1 MSNTDA
7 TTKIIGFQYQ
17 KLVALLKSFEAKDHT
32 NIYIECYGDVADDT
46 TSTEV
51 KHSIN
56 RSKKLINTHID
67 FWKTLGNIVDDLSS
81 FSTFSTLI
89 LHTTAQIKKDSI
101 FYDWHKLTPKEKSD
115 KVLSVTPNETIR
127 KHYDKVKKCHVAEL
141 RKVLDKFVIEH
152 SKYGIKDYYNI
163 EILEH
168 HSIRNAV
175 IEQHREPFVERL
187 IGYIDSILINSEDN
201 DYIWKIDIDNF
212 QSVFQSELKKYII
225 DDYIFPIVKKQDV
238 IEDDVSN
245 FNFIKR
251 LKEIGYDEMISFATS
266 DYLRAQSSRIKM
278 IQDRWSLSEELDN
291 YDEDV
296 SDEMNLTRVQHNS
309 KIEGIDGENYINKK
323 SRELYDDCINK
334 SQSRTSI
341 EGVKGVRDYYPKGRI
356 HFNVEEYKG
365 FSWSLKRIEDES

>member
-32 NIYIECYGDVADDT
+32 NIYIECYGDVSDVA

-67 FWKTLGNIVDDLSS
+67 FWKTIGNIVDDLNS
-81 FSTFSTLI
+81 FSAFSTLI
-89 LHTTAQIKKDSI
+89 LHTTAQVKDDSI
-101 FYDWHKLTPKEKSD
+101 FHDWHNLTPKEKSD
-115 KVLSVTPNETIR
+115 RVLSVKPTETIR
-127 KHYDKVKKCHVAEL
+127 KHYDKVKKCSVVEL
-141 RKVLDKFVIEH
+141 RKILDKFVIEH
-152 SKYGIKDYYNI
+152 SKYGIKDYYNL

-168 HSIRNAV
+168 PIITTAV
-175 IEQHREPFVERL
+175 IEEHREPIVERL
-187 IGYIDSILINSEDN
+187 IGYIDSILIKSEDN
-201 DYIWKIDIDNF
+201 DYIWKINIDNF
-212 QSVFQSELKKYII
+212 RSVFQSELKKYII

-238 IEDDVSN
+238 IDDDVSN
-245 FNFIKR
+245 FNFIQR
-251 LKEIGYDEMISFATS
+251 LKEIGYDDMISFATS

-309 KIEGIDGENYINKK
+309 KIEDIDGKDYINKK

-365 FSWSLKRIEDES
+365 FSWSLKKIEDES

>member
-32 NIYIECYGDVADDT
+32 NIYIECYGDVSDVD

-67 FWKTLGNIVDDLSS
+67 FWKTIGNIVDDLNS
-81 FSTFSTLI
+81 FSAFSTLI
-89 LHTTAQIKKDSI
+89 LHTTAQVKDDSI
-101 FYDWHKLTPKEKSD
+101 FHDWHNLTPKEKSD
-115 KVLSVTPNETIR
+115 RVLSVKPTETIR
-127 KHYDKVKKCHVAEL
+127 KHYDKVKKCSVVEL
-141 RKVLDKFVIEH
+141 RKILDKFVIEH
-152 SKYGIKDYYNI
+152 SKYGIKDYYNL

-168 HSIRNAV
+168 PIITTAV
-175 IEQHREPFVERL
+175 IEEHREPIVERL
-187 IGYIDSILINSEDN
+187 IGYIDSILIKSEDN
-201 DYIWKIDIDNF
+201 DYIWKINIDNF
-212 QSVFQSELKKYII
+212 RSVFQSELKKYII

-238 IEDDVSN
+238 NDDDVSN
-245 FNFIKR
+245 FNFIQR
-251 LKEIGYDEMISFATS
+251 LKEIGYHDMISFATS

-309 KIEGIDGENYINKK
+309 KIEDIDGKDYINKK

-365 FSWSLKRIEDES
+365 FSWSLKKIEDES